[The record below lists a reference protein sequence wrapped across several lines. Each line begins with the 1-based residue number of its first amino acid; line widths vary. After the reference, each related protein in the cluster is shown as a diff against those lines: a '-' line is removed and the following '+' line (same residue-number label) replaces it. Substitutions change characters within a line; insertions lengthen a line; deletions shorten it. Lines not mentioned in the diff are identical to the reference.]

1 MADSAAAKAGAA
13 ADLAGLR
20 ARGAERLDPVRFHY
34 LETLA
39 ARLPTQ
45 PAAVRRVLEARL
57 SEQLAHYMARFEASP
72 PAEPAEPTPAAA
84 TPPSALAE
92 LTRAI
97 AEHFPPH
104 GEGSLDARVGSPVE
118 LKTMRIFRDT
128 WSRLSVEKQV
138 AQAIEQAPEN
148 AGPLNSQRLVLRA
161 LATMREISP
170 AYLGRFMAYVDAL
183 VWLDP
188 GEGDGKPVLKS
199 AAEAE
204 ANTKKKT
211 SRARPRQKPRSTTAR
226 KAADGEPA
234 AD

>member
-1 MADSAAAKAGAA
+1 MADRAAAM
-13 ADLAGLR
+13 LASLR

-39 ARLPTQ
+39 GRLPAQ
-45 PAAVRRVLEARL
+45 PDAVRRVLEARL
-57 SEQLAHYMARFEASP
+57 AEQVESYAARFESSP
-72 PAEPAEPTPAAA
+72 PAEPAAPAAA
-84 TPPSALAE
+84 KPPSALAE

-97 AEHFPPH
+97 AEQFPPH

-128 WSRLSVEKQV
+128 WTRLSVEKQV

-188 GEGDGKPVLKS
+188 SEQESKPVMKS
-199 AAEAE
+199 AAEHE
-204 ANTKKKT
+204 SNTKKKT
-211 SRARPRQKPRSTTAR
+211 SRARPRQTSRSAAAR
-226 KAADGEPA
+226 KAAGDEPA